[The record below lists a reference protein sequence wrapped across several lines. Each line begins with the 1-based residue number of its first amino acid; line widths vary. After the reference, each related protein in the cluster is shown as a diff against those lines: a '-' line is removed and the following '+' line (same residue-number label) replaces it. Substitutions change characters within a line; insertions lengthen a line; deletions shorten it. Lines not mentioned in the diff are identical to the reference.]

1 MPPKGTVRCRVGGG
15 ELGEEVD
22 RLFGAGAL
30 RALAGYV
37 PMYCWSSFTE
47 VYLLREELLEAVDRV
62 LSSGR
67 VPYSAG
73 LYAGR
78 LRRSRP
84 RFIPSH
90 LLVERVYEALGRYVR
105 ALEASEQGVRVVLY
119 GRDLLRVSTLRCFE
133 PVERGEVVSVVGTDG
148 RVYALG
154 LSEVDSCSELERLRA
169 EDVVARVIFD
179 LGWYLRGGTVAR
191 ERKYRV

>member
-1 MPPKGTVRCRVGGG
+1 MPPKGTVRCGLGGG
-15 ELGEEVD
+15 ELEEHVT
-22 RLFGAGAL
+22 RLYGAGATRVL
-30 RALAGYV
+30 IGYV

-47 VYLLREELLEAVDRV
+47 VYLLREELLEAVDKI
-62 LSSGR
+62 LNSGR

-78 LRRSRP
+78 LRGSRP
-84 RFIPSH
+84 LFIPSH
-90 LLVERVYEALGRYVR
+90 LLVERVYGVLGRYVR
-105 ALEASEQGVRVVLY
+105 AFEAADQGVRVVLY
-119 GRDLLRVSTLRCFE
+119 GRDLLKSSTLRCFE
-133 PVERGEVVSVVGTDG
+133 PLEIGEVVSVVGTDG

-154 LSEVDSCSELERLRA
+154 LSEVSSCSELEKLGA
-169 EDVVARVIFD
+169 EDTVARVIFD

>member
-1 MPPKGTVRCRVGGG
+1 MPPKGTVRCRVGGS
-15 ELGEEVD
+15 ELEEHIT
-22 RLFGAGAL
+22 RLYGAEAV
-30 RALAGYV
+30 RAIADYV

-47 VYLLREELLEAVDRV
+47 VYLLREELLEAVERI

-84 RFIPSH
+84 KFIPSH
-90 LLVERVYEALGRYVR
+90 TLVEKVYEVLGRYVR
-105 ALEASEQGVRVVLY
+105 AFEVAEQGVKVVLY
-119 GRDLLRVSTLRCFE
+119 GRDLLKSSTLRCFE
-133 PVERGEVVSVVGTDG
+133 PVEKGEVVSVVGTDG

-154 LSEVDSCSELERLRA
+154 LSEVDSCSKLGRLRA

>member
-1 MPPKGTVRCRVGGG
+1 MPPKGTVRCRVGGS
-15 ELGEEVD
+15 ELEEHVT
-22 RLFGAGAL
+22 RLYGAEAI
-30 RALAGYV
+30 RAIAGYV

-47 VYLLREELLEAVDRV
+47 VYLLREELLEVVERV

-84 RFIPSH
+84 KFIPSH
-90 LLVERVYEALGRYVR
+90 VLVERVYEVLGRYVR
-105 ALEASEQGVRVVLY
+105 AFEAAEQGVKVVLY
-119 GRDLLRVSTLRCFE
+119 GRDLLKSSTLRCFE

-154 LSEVDSCSELERLRA
+154 LSEVSSCSELGKLRA
-169 EDVVARVIFD
+169 EDAVARVIFD

-191 ERKYRV
+191 ERKYKV